1 MKKIFVLLL
10 CAMVLFT
17 ACQPALPM
25 EGSKEEAVNS
35 SSAPSEEASSEEPAE
50 PSEEPGETSEE
61 PKEPEPEE
69 PQEPEPEEPKEPEES
84 ELWAD
89 VPTQAA
95 QVDYR
100 SDDRTY
106 TAVLET
112 VEEKEAFFGEYA
124 SSALY
129 GGPVKME
136 DHYDEAYFEK
146 HRLLVAYTY
155 AGSGSYRLGTESIR
169 WKNGTLEWSYNVY
182 STGFG
187 TCDMAGWVLL
197 AELPRELPVTAETAV
212 ELKGYDVTYDSQAS
226 GHFEGSEA
234 MLLNSRERVN
244 LFMGIYCPQGF
255 MPDSGW
261 NPLEDADFEK
271 TCFIAVFV
279 YLWDASAK
287 VTLQGLTCNEKEV
300 EVHFSCP
307 DPNPDNPTAGGRV
320 FLLKISADHPAA
332 SYSRFYAK
340 VDCPP
345 PPSIP
350 PEEKPLHVPFDH
362 GYGTGDLPLYEG
374 ELPHAS
380 VVTSRE
386 ELLTVLEEFS
396 ADINE
401 FWDMF
406 DEDFFAEKALLWGYA
421 EAASVWQS
429 VEIGVGGFDIDPDG
443 TAHLSIKHRVS
454 YQYDGPVVGKLEF
467 KAIERKYG
475 EMIKRVEI
483 DYGVI
488 KEGTQG
494 GYIPYLPTEQVVLNP
509 EYQTAKVVLDFDNPP
524 ADVTVLATLREK
536 QSYFSK
542 YAKSGCYG
550 VYGNELPI
558 EIEDVYDEEFFEK
571 NALIAVYRMETS
583 GSNSL
588 KLKEVVIHTD
598 GTVEVVLDR
607 HIPGPGEAGTC
618 DIRQWMFF
626 IPVPVEHPITS
637 ANSVKLTVKE
647 MEESSSPELVFPE
660 IDVELPSTL
669 QWTVLHPACQFA
681 SVHLE
686 DPPGE
691 AAVLTTFGEKEA
703 FFAKYA
709 QPDEDRYSEAFFE
722 SHVLLV
728 VYQREPS
735 MPINT
740 VFDRMVLAPSG
751 KLEVYFTRREPGPY
765 DAVAQRL
772 YFFEIPAE
780 YAINGETPLQVLF
793 QAPPTD
799 N

>member
-10 CAMVLFT
+10 CAVVLFT

-25 EGSKEEAVNS
+25 DGSKEGSKEETAGPNDWEV
-35 SSAPSEEASSEEPAE
+35 ADRF
-50 PSEEPGETSEE
+50 
-61 PKEPEPEE
+61 
-69 PQEPEPEEPKEPEES
+69 
-84 ELWAD
+84 LD
-89 VPTQAA
+89 VPTQAVRA
-95 QVDYR
+95 EYDE
-100 SDDRTY
+100 DGEIG
-106 TAVLET
+106 AVLT
-112 VEEKEAFFGEYA
+112 TLAEKEAFFAACSPNREK
-124 SSALY
+124 LD
-129 GGPVKME
+129 
-136 DHYDEAYFEK
+136 DHYDEAYFADHK
-146 HRLLVAYTY
+146 LIAAYVPV
-155 AGSGSYRLGTESIR
+155 GSGSYWLGVESVEL
-169 WKNGTLEWSYNVY
+169 KNGVPVLTYNKFIGGV
-182 STGFG
+182 G
-187 TCDMAGWVLL
+187 TCDMAAWLLL
-197 AELPRELPVTAETAV
+197 AELPADVPVTAETAV

-234 MLLNSRERVN
+234 MLLNSQERVN
-244 LFMGIYCPQGF
+244 LFMGIYSPEGF
-255 MPDSGW
+255 MPDSGR

-287 VTLQGLTCNEKEV
+287 VTLQGLTCTEEEV

-307 DPNPDNPTAGGRV
+307 DPNPHNPTAGGRV

-332 SYSRFYAK
+332 SYSHFYAK

-350 PEEKPLHVPFDH
+350 PEEKPLHVLFDQ

-467 KAIERKYG
+467 NAIERKYG

-488 KEGTQG
+488 KEGAQG

-509 EYQTAKVVLDFDNPP
+509 EYQTAKVVVDFGHPP

-571 NALIAVYRMETS
+571 NALIAVYRMETG
-583 GSNSL
+583 GSNGL

-598 GTVEVVLDR
+598 GTVEVVLER
-607 HIPGPGEAGTC
+607 RVPGPGEAGTC
-618 DIRQWMFF
+618 DIREWMLF

-637 ANSVKLTVKE
+637 ANSVKLTVE
-647 MEESSSPELVFPE
+647 
-660 IDVELPSTL
+660 
-669 QWTVLHPACQFA
+669 TV
-681 SVHLE
+681 S
-686 DPPGE
+686 
-691 AAVLTTFGEKEA
+691 
-703 FFAKYA
+703 
-709 QPDEDRYSEAFFE
+709 
-722 SHVLLV
+722 
-728 VYQREPS
+728 
-735 MPINT
+735 
-740 VFDRMVLAPSG
+740 
-751 KLEVYFTRREPGPY
+751 
-765 DAVAQRL
+765 
-772 YFFEIPAE
+772 
-780 YAINGETPLQVLF
+780 
-793 QAPPTD
+793 
-799 N
+799 

>member
-25 EGSKEEAVNS
+25 DGSKEETVGPNDW
-35 SSAPSEEASSEEPAE
+35 EA
-50 PSEEPGETSEE
+50 TDRF
-61 PKEPEPEE
+61 
-69 PQEPEPEEPKEPEES
+69 
-84 ELWAD
+84 LD
-89 VPTQAA
+89 VPTQAVRA
-95 QVDYR
+95 EYGEDGEIG
-100 SDDRTY
+100 
-106 TAVLET
+106 AVLT
-112 VEEKEAFFGEYA
+112 TLAEKEAFFAACSPKREK
-124 SSALY
+124 LD
-129 GGPVKME
+129 
-136 DHYDEAYFEK
+136 DHYDEAYFADHK
-146 HRLLVAYTY
+146 LVAAYVPV
-155 AGSGSYRLGTESIR
+155 GSGSYWLGVESVEL
-169 WKNGTLEWSYNVY
+169 KNGVPVLTYNKFIA
-182 STGFG
+182 GEG
-187 TCDMAGWVLL
+187 TCDMAAWLLL
-197 AELPRELPVTAETAV
+197 AELPADVPVTAETAV
-212 ELKGYDVTYDSQAS
+212 ELKGYDVTYDSQAA

-244 LFMGIYCPQGF
+244 LFMGIYSPEGF
-255 MPDSGW
+255 MPDSGR

-271 TCFIAVFV
+271 YCFIAVFV

-287 VTLQGLTCNEKEV
+287 VTLQGLTCTEEEV

-307 DPNPDNPTAGGRV
+307 NPNPDNPTAGGRV

-332 SYSRFYAK
+332 SYSHFYAK

-350 PEEKPLHVPFDH
+350 PEEKPLRVLFDH

-386 ELLTVLEEFS
+386 ELLTVLKEFS

-429 VEIGVGGFDIDPDG
+429 VVIGDGGFDIDPDG

-454 YQYDGPVVGKLEF
+454 YQHDGPVVGKLEF

-488 KEGTQG
+488 KEGAQG

-509 EYQTAKVVLDFDNPP
+509 VHQTADVCLENPP
-524 ADVTVLATLREK
+524 AAMTILATLREK

-583 GSNSL
+583 GSNGL

-598 GTVEVVLDR
+598 GTVEVVLER
-607 HIPGPGEAGTC
+607 RVPGPGEAGTC

-637 ANSVKLTVKE
+637 ANSVKFTVE
-647 MEESSSPELVFPE
+647 
-660 IDVELPSTL
+660 
-669 QWTVLHPACQFA
+669 TV
-681 SVHLE
+681 S
-686 DPPGE
+686 
-691 AAVLTTFGEKEA
+691 
-703 FFAKYA
+703 
-709 QPDEDRYSEAFFE
+709 
-722 SHVLLV
+722 
-728 VYQREPS
+728 
-735 MPINT
+735 
-740 VFDRMVLAPSG
+740 
-751 KLEVYFTRREPGPY
+751 
-765 DAVAQRL
+765 
-772 YFFEIPAE
+772 
-780 YAINGETPLQVLF
+780 
-793 QAPPTD
+793 
-799 N
+799 